1 MGKKKECVGG
11 GFRRFT
17 EHLFHPSCRTKQGLL
32 RSAQLHFIFG
42 GGENICKI
50 FLLLVFSSICKI
62 FLLPVFSICNIQLY
76 THLNFPNINKLNVPL
91 FFFLVRVIFIYG
103 HESLDVDCGDVNIVC
118 VHLSSHAKAELYI
131 FS

>member
-1 MGKKKECVGG
+1 MSEEV
-11 GFRRFT
+11 FADSLNT
-17 EHLFHPSCRTKQGLL
+17 S
-32 RSAQLHFIFG
+32 FIPVAEQNKDCCEVHNYISSLEEEKTFVR
-42 GGENICKI
+42 I
-50 FLLLVFSSICKI
+50 FLLPVFSSICKI